1 MFNLTDF
8 ENPINEEVERYV
20 EPDCTTGGWAHWTE
34 CSVTCGKGISMRK
47 REYSN
52 PMKAQKAGC
61 GRQMVQKEM
70 CAASVKLCEGKV
82 DIQQVT

>member
-1 MFNLTDF
+1 
-8 ENPINEEVERYV
+8 
-20 EPDCTTGGWAHWTE
+20 
-34 CSVTCGKGISMRK
+34 MRK

-82 DIQQVT
+82 DSHQAT